1 MAQRITLSSVRT
13 AVLGVLAALFA
24 VLGLRR
30 RDTAPAVAV
39 GEAPSRCAPARGS
52 VEVGRQPGAVPGGR
66 RAVMRGGALPPTIK
80 QRIRAEAHG
89 KIPSARSSATA
100 TADPVPVAGA
110 GSGAGVSAR
119 AAVRVGSTAARPLRD
134 SVAEDDARLRFAL
147 AA

>member
-89 KIPSARSSATA
+89 KNPSARSSATA
-100 TADPVPVAGA
+100 TAVPVAGA

>member
-30 RDTAPAVAV
+30 RDAAPAVAV
-39 GEAPSRCAPARGS
+39 AEAPSRCAPARGS
-52 VEVGRQPGAVPGGR
+52 VEGCRQPAAAPGGR
-66 RAVMRGGALPPTIK
+66 RAVLRGGALPPTIK

-89 KIPSARSSATA
+89 KNPSARGSVTA
-100 TADPVPVAGA
+100 TAVPVAGA

-119 AAVRVGSTAARPLRD
+119 TAVRVGSSASRSLRD

>member
-30 RDTAPAVAV
+30 RDAAPAVAV
-39 GEAPSRCAPARGS
+39 AETPSRCAPARGS
-52 VEVGRQPGAVPGGR
+52 VEGCRQPAAAPGGR
-66 RAVMRGGALPPTIK
+66 RAVLRGGALPPTIK

-89 KIPSARSSATA
+89 KNPSARGSVTA
-100 TADPVPVAGA
+100 TAVPVPVAGA
-110 GSGAGVSAR
+110 GAGVSAR
-119 AAVRVGSTAARPLRD
+119 TAVRVGSSAARSLRD

>member
-30 RDTAPAVAV
+30 RDAAPAVAV
-39 GEAPSRCAPARGS
+39 AEAPSRCAPARGS
-52 VEVGRQPGAVPGGR
+52 VEGCRQPAAAPGGR
-66 RAVMRGGALPPTIK
+66 RAVLRGGALPPTIK

-89 KIPSARSSATA
+89 KNPSARGSVTA
-100 TADPVPVAGA
+100 TAVPVPVAGA
-110 GSGAGVSAR
+110 GAGAGVAAR
-119 AAVRVGSTAARPLRD
+119 TAVRVGSSAARSLRD